1 MPPPRSR
8 LETWREAWD
17 PNQAEAQGT
26 ETCLIICTMDRNL
39 QCLLEDQLFLHYSF
53 GFDFPTNQSVGAIL
67 WRQDRRQGQTRM
79 GWSPLRLGGSQRQ
92 FRGFSYAKILVF
104 WLIKQNWEVYGARKN
119 SHGTMNRKIIKEGYQ
134 SAKEINK
141 NVLELEELSY
151 KEMLNSSASQH
162 KDQVM
167 KDSVMHLGKH
177 SVQIH
182 CNMIPE
188 MLSRR
193 LQEITE
199 SLQVYCHL
207 VAQESDGGGEEAVF
221 VKLDAHLQDPV
232 PPS

>member
-119 SHGTMNRKIIKEGYQ
+119 SHGTMNRKIIK
-134 SAKEINK
+134 
-141 NVLELEELSY
+141 
-151 KEMLNSSASQH
+151 
-162 KDQVM
+162 
-167 KDSVMHLGKH
+167 MHLGKH

-207 VAQESDGGGEEAVF
+207 VAQVQPNETVF
-221 VKLDAHLQDPV
+221 FDPWCKTCRHTIRHNTHTNNTHTGQV
-232 PPS
+232 SI